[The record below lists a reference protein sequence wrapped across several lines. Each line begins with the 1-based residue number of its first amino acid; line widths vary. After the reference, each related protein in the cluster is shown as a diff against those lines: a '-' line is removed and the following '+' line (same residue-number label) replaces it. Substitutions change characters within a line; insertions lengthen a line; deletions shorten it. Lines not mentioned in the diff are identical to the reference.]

1 MSEMRFD
8 DRVVIVTG
16 GGRGIGRAHARMLGS
31 RGAHVVVNDL
41 GAAPDGTSSSEGP
54 AAEVVEEIRKAGG
67 SAVAN
72 TASVATREGAESI
85 VQLAIDEFGKVDAV
99 INNAGIVV
107 SKAFEETP
115 EEDFRRTMEVSYFGT
130 LYMSLAALPHM
141 RSAGYGRIVNT
152 SSAGLTGFPG
162 VIAYGGSKA
171 ALLGLTLGLAAEL
184 KDTDTNITVNALV
197 PVAASRLVD
206 DTFPE
211 DEREAIYRKLAPEF
225 VSAGALYLAHED
237 NTVSG
242 EFFSLGGGR
251 ASRWILKET
260 AGFFDPEL
268 SPESFR
274 DNLGLI
280 REDTGLQPATVAQQ
294 MQNAYDQVGRTK
306 S

>member
-1 MSEMRFD
+1 MSTVRFD

-16 GGRGIGRAHARMLGS
+16 GGRGIGRAHARMLGA
-31 RGAHVVVNDL
+31 RGAKVVVNDL
-41 GAAPDGTSSSEGP
+41 GAAPDGTSSSDGP
-54 AAEVVEEIRKAGG
+54 AAEVVEEITKAGG
-67 SAVAN
+67 TAVGS
-72 TASVATREGAESI
+72 TASVASREGAESI
-85 VQLAIDEFGKVDAV
+85 VQLALDEFGKVDAV

-115 EEDFRRTMEVSYFGT
+115 EEDWRRTMDVSYFGT
-130 LYMSLAALPHM
+130 LYMCLAAIPHM
-141 RSAGYGRIVNT
+141 RAANYGRLVNT

-171 ALLGLTLGLAAEL
+171 ALMGLTLGLAAEL
-184 KDTDTNITVNALV
+184 KESGANITVNALM

-211 DEREAIYRKLAPEF
+211 DERAAIYQKLAPEF

-242 EFFSLGGGR
+242 EFFSIGGGR

-260 AGFFDPEL
+260 AGFYDPEL
-268 SPESFR
+268 SVESFR
-274 DNLGLI
+274 DNLELV

-294 MQNAYDQVGRTK
+294 MGNAYDQVGRKK